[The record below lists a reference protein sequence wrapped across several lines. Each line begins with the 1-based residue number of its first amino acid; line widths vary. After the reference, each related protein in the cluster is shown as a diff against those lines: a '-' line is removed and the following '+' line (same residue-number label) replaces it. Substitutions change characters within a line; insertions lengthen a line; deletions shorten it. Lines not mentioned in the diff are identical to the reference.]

1 MSSEKNNN
9 KDRKEI
15 TSTNAVT
22 PTTGNTKEEEELAPV
37 IKPETTDINGE
48 IMVITPPLIKYS
60 KVMVVRPSSS
70 QEKKEGEYDPISD
83 KAKET
88 SKSLKQT
95 VSAAS
100 KKAKLG
106 NNNVEKDKKVNKTE
120 HSYKQP
126 DREGI
131 DGQDTAAIPVN
142 EERFSISKNTVSEDV
157 KIEKRWISATRK
169 VEIPVPYEEVYVND
183 KVVKLFD
190 EKDDDNILSK
200 LKDKIL
206 DTIDRDKNK
215 QQQQQQTI
223 SQQQQ
228 QQQQN
233 EPGGELIPLFDD
245 KDNNQITE
253 KVIPILGE
261 EVVVSRRTVKIG
273 EIVIKKRRVTDNKKI
288 QIDIKKEK
296 VMLEYPD
303 GTTEQI
309 TA

>member
-1 MSSEKNNN
+1 MSSEKNI

-15 TSTNAVT
+15 NSTNAVT
-22 PTTGNTKEEEELAPV
+22 PTAENNKEELTSV
-37 IKPETTDINGE
+37 IKPETTGINGE
-48 IMVITPPLIKYS
+48 IMVITPPLIKSS
-60 KVMVVRPSSS
+60 KIVVVRPSS
-70 QEKKEGEYDPISD
+70 QEKKEGDYDSISD

-100 KKAKLG
+100 EKAKLA
-106 NNNVEKDKKVNKTE
+106 NNNVEKDRKENKIE
-120 HSYKQP
+120 HSYNQL

-131 DGQDTAAIPVN
+131 GGQNTAAIPVN

-206 DTIDRDKNK
+206 DSIDRDKNK
-215 QQQQQQTI
+215 QQQTTI
-223 SQQQQ
+223 SQQQ
-228 QQQQN
+228 N
-233 EPGGELIPLFDD
+233 EPRGELIPLFDD
-245 KDNNQITE
+245 NDNNQITE

-261 EVVVSRRTVKIG
+261 EIVVSRRTVKIG

>member
-1 MSSEKNNN
+1 VSSENKNN

-22 PTTGNTKEEEELAPV
+22 PTTGNTKEEELTPV
-37 IKPETTDINGE
+37 IKPETTGINGE

-60 KVMVVRPSSS
+60 KVVVVRPSS

-83 KAKET
+83 KAKKT

-131 DGQDTAAIPVN
+131 GGQDTAAIPVN
-142 EERFSISKNTVSEDV
+142 EERFSISKNTVSEDI

-169 VEIPVPYEEVYVND
+169 VEVPIPYEEVYVND

-215 QQQQQQTI
+215 QTI
-223 SQQQQ
+223 SQQ

-296 VMLEYPD
+296 VILEYPD

>member
-1 MSSEKNNN
+1 VSSEKDI

-15 TSTNAVT
+15 NSTNHPVT
-22 PTTGNTKEEEELAPV
+22 PTAENTKEELTSV
-37 IKPETTDINGE
+37 IKPEVTDINGE
-48 IMVITPPLIKYS
+48 IMVITPPLIKSS
-60 KVMVVRPSSS
+60 KIVVVRPSS
-70 QEKKEGEYDPISD
+70 QEKKEGEYDSISD

-100 KKAKLG
+100 EKAKLG
-106 NNNVEKDKKVNKTE
+106 NNNVEKDRKENKIE
-120 HSYKQP
+120 HSYNRL
-126 DREGI
+126 DREDIGE
-131 DGQDTAAIPVN
+131 QNTAAIPVN

-157 KIEKRWISATRK
+157 KIEKKWISATRK

-206 DTIDRDKNK
+206 DSIDRDKNK
-215 QQQQQQTI
+215 QQQTTTI
-223 SQQQQ
+223 SQQQ
-228 QQQQN
+228 N
-233 EPGGELIPLFDD
+233 EPRGELIPLFDD
-245 KDNNQITE
+245 NDNNQITE

-261 EVVVSRRTVKIG
+261 EIVVSRRTVKIG
-273 EIVIKKRRVTDNKKI
+273 EIVIKKRRLTDNKKI

>member
-1 MSSEKNNN
+1 MSSEKDI
-9 KDRKEI
+9 KDEKEI
-15 TSTNAVT
+15 TSTNSVT
-22 PTTGNTKEEEELAPV
+22 PTTEDTKEELTSV
-37 IKPETTDINGE
+37 IKPETTGINGE
-48 IMVITPPLIKYS
+48 IMVITPPPIKSS
-60 KVMVVRPSSS
+60 KVVVVRPSSH
-70 QEKKEGEYDPISD
+70 EKKEGDYDSISD

-95 VSAAS
+95 VSPAS
-100 KKAKLG
+100 EKAKLR
-106 NNNVEKDKKVNKTE
+106 NNDVEKDKKVNKTE

-131 DGQDTAAIPVN
+131 GGQNTAPIPVN

-169 VEIPVPYEEVYVND
+169 VEIPVPYEEVFVND

-200 LKDKIL
+200 LKGKIL
-206 DTIDRDKNK
+206 DSIDRDKNK
-215 QQQQQQTI
+215 QQQTI
-223 SQQQQ
+223 SQQQ
-228 QQQQN
+228 N
-233 EPGGELIPLFDD
+233 EPRGELIPLFDD
-245 KDNNQITE
+245 NDNNQITE

-261 EVVVSRRTVKIG
+261 EIVVSRRTVKIG
-273 EIVIKKRRVTDNKKI
+273 EIVIKKRSVTDNKKI

-309 TA
+309 TS

>member
-1 MSSEKNNN
+1 MSNEKDI
-9 KDRKEI
+9 KDEKEI
-15 TSTNAVT
+15 TSANSVT
-22 PTTGNTKEEEELAPV
+22 PTTEDTKEELTSV
-37 IKPETTDINGE
+37 IKPETTGINGE
-48 IMVITPPLIKYS
+48 IMVITPPPIKYS
-60 KVMVVRPSSS
+60 KVVVVRPSSH
-70 QEKKEGEYDPISD
+70 EKKEGDYDSISD

-100 KKAKLG
+100 EKAKLR
-106 NNNVEKDKKVNKTE
+106 NNDVEKDKKVNKTE

-131 DGQDTAAIPVN
+131 GGQNTAAIPVN

-169 VEIPVPYEEVYVND
+169 VEIPVPYEEVFVND

-200 LKDKIL
+200 LKGKIL
-206 DTIDRDKNK
+206 DSIDRDKNK
-215 QQQQQQTI
+215 QQQTI
-223 SQQQQ
+223 SQQQ
-228 QQQQN
+228 N
-233 EPGGELIPLFDD
+233 EPRGELIPLFDD
-245 KDNNQITE
+245 NDNNQITE

-261 EVVVSRRTVKIG
+261 EIVVSRRTVKIG
-273 EIVIKKRRVTDNKKI
+273 EIVIKKRSVTDNKKI

-309 TA
+309 TS

>member
-1 MSSEKNNN
+1 VSSEKDI
-9 KDRKEI
+9 KDEKEI
-15 TSTNAVT
+15 TSTNSVT
-22 PTTGNTKEEEELAPV
+22 PTAENTKEELTSV
-37 IKPETTDINGE
+37 IKPETTGINGE
-48 IMVITPPLIKYS
+48 IMVITPPPIKYS
-60 KVMVVRPSSS
+60 KVVVVRPSSH
-70 QEKKEGEYDPISD
+70 EKKEGDYDSISD

-100 KKAKLG
+100 EKAKLR
-106 NNNVEKDKKVNKTE
+106 NNDVEKDKKVNKTE
-120 HSYKQP
+120 HSYKQL

-131 DGQDTAAIPVN
+131 GGQNTAAIPVN

-169 VEIPVPYEEVYVND
+169 VEIPVPYEEVFVND

-206 DTIDRDKNK
+206 DSIDRDKNK
-215 QQQQQQTI
+215 QQQTI
-223 SQQQQ
+223 SQQQ
-228 QQQQN
+228 N
-233 EPGGELIPLFDD
+233 EPRGELIPLFDD
-245 KDNNQITE
+245 NDDNQITE

-261 EVVVSRRTVKIG
+261 EIVVSRRTVKIG

-288 QIDIKKEK
+288 QIDVKKEK

-303 GTTEQI
+303 GNTEQI
-309 TA
+309 TP

>member
-1 MSSEKNNN
+1 MSSEKNI

-15 TSTNAVT
+15 NSTNAVT
-22 PTTGNTKEEEELAPV
+22 PTAENTKEELTSV
-37 IKPETTDINGE
+37 IKPETTGINGE
-48 IMVITPPLIKYS
+48 IMVITPPLIKSS
-60 KVMVVRPSSS
+60 KIVVVRPSS
-70 QEKKEGEYDPISD
+70 QEKKEGEYDSISD

-100 KKAKLG
+100 EKAKLS
-106 NNNVEKDKKVNKTE
+106 NNNVEKDRKKNKIEQT
-120 HSYKQP
+120 YNQL
-126 DREGI
+126 DREDIGE
-131 DGQDTAAIPVN
+131 QNTAAIPVN

-206 DTIDRDKNK
+206 DSIDRDKNK
-215 QQQQQQTI
+215 QQQTTTI
-223 SQQQQ
+223 SQQQ
-228 QQQQN
+228 N
-233 EPGGELIPLFDD
+233 EPRGELIPLFDD
-245 KDNNQITE
+245 NDNNQITE

-261 EVVVSRRTVKIG
+261 EIVVSRRTVKIG

-288 QIDIKKEK
+288 QINIKKEK

>member
-1 MSSEKNNN
+1 MSSEKDI
-9 KDRKEI
+9 KDEKEI
-15 TSTNAVT
+15 TSTNSVT
-22 PTTGNTKEEEELAPV
+22 PTTEDTKEELTSV
-37 IKPETTDINGE
+37 IKPETTGINGE
-48 IMVITPPLIKYS
+48 IMVITPPQIKYS
-60 KVMVVRPSSS
+60 KVVVVRPSFH
-70 QEKKEGEYDPISD
+70 EKKEGDYDSISD

-100 KKAKLG
+100 EKAKLRK
-106 NNNVEKDKKVNKTE
+106 NDVEKDKKVNKTE

-131 DGQDTAAIPVN
+131 GGQNTAAIPVN

-169 VEIPVPYEEVYVND
+169 VEIPVPYEEVFVND

-200 LKDKIL
+200 LKGKIL
-206 DTIDRDKNK
+206 DSIDRDKNK
-215 QQQQQQTI
+215 QQQTI
-223 SQQQQ
+223 SQQQ
-228 QQQQN
+228 N
-233 EPGGELIPLFDD
+233 EPRGELIPLFDD
-245 KDNNQITE
+245 NDNNQITE

-261 EVVVSRRTVKIG
+261 EIVVSRRTVKIG
-273 EIVIKKRRVTDNKKI
+273 EIVIKKRSVTDNKKI

-303 GTTEQI
+303 GTTKQI

>member
-1 MSSEKNNN
+1 VSSEKNN
-9 KDRKEI
+9 KDRKEN
-15 TSTNAVT
+15 TSTNGVT
-22 PTTGNTKEEEELAPV
+22 PTTGTTKEEEEELPSV
-37 IKPETTDINGE
+37 IKPDTTGINEE

-60 KVMVVRPSSS
+60 KVVVVRPSS
-70 QEKKEGEYDPISD
+70 QEKKEGESDPISD
-83 KAKET
+83 KAKGI

-100 KKAKLG
+100 EKAKLDNN

-120 HSYKQP
+120 ISYKQP

-131 DGQDTAAIPVN
+131 GGQDTAAIPVN
-142 EERFSISKNTVSEDV
+142 EERFSISKDTVSEDV

-206 DTIDRDKNK
+206 DSIDRDKNK
-215 QQQQQQTI
+215 QQQTI
-223 SQQQQ
+223 S

-261 EVVVSRRTVKIG
+261 EIVVSRRTVKIG
-273 EIVIKKRRVTDNKKI
+273 EIVIKKRRVTDNKKV

>member
-1 MSSEKNNN
+1 MSSEKDN
-9 KDRKEI
+9 KDEKEI
-15 TSTNAVT
+15 TSTNSVT
-22 PTTGNTKEEEELAPV
+22 PTTEDTKEELTSV
-37 IKPETTDINGE
+37 IKPETTGINGE
-48 IMVITPPLIKYS
+48 IMVITPPPIKSS
-60 KVMVVRPSSS
+60 KVVVVRPSSH
-70 QEKKEGEYDPISD
+70 EKKEGDYDSISD

-100 KKAKLG
+100 EKAKLR
-106 NNNVEKDKKVNKTE
+106 NNDVEKDKKVNKTE

-126 DREGI
+126 DREDIG
-131 DGQDTAAIPVN
+131 GQNTAAIPVN

-169 VEIPVPYEEVYVND
+169 VEIPVPYEEVFVND

-200 LKDKIL
+200 LKGKIL
-206 DTIDRDKNK
+206 DSIDRDKNK
-215 QQQQQQTI
+215 QQQTI
-223 SQQQQ
+223 SQQQ
-228 QQQQN
+228 N
-233 EPGGELIPLFDD
+233 EPRGELIPLFDD
-245 KDNNQITE
+245 NDNNQITE

-261 EVVVSRRTVKIG
+261 EIVVSRRTVKIG
-273 EIVIKKRRVTDNKKI
+273 EIVIKKRSVTDNKKI

-309 TA
+309 TS

>member
-1 MSSEKNNN
+1 V
-9 KDRKEI
+9 
-15 TSTNAVT
+15 TNCGSLCCKRRR
-22 PTTGNTKEEEELAPV
+22 TTTKEEEEELPSV
-37 IKPETTDINGE
+37 IKPDTTGINEE

-60 KVMVVRPSSS
+60 KVVVVRPSS
-70 QEKKEGEYDPISD
+70 QEKKEGESDPISD
-83 KAKET
+83 KAKGI

-100 KKAKLG
+100 EKAKLDNN

-120 HSYKQP
+120 ISYKQP

-131 DGQDTAAIPVN
+131 GGQDTAAIPVN

-206 DTIDRDKNK
+206 DSIDRDKNK
-215 QQQQQQTI
+215 QQQTI
-223 SQQQQ
+223 S

-261 EVVVSRRTVKIG
+261 EIVVSRRTVKIG
-273 EIVIKKRRVTDNKKI
+273 EIVIKKRRVTDNKKV

>member
-1 MSSEKNNN
+1 MSSEKNI

-15 TSTNAVT
+15 NSTNAVT
-22 PTTGNTKEEEELAPV
+22 PTAENTKEELASV
-37 IKPETTDINGE
+37 IKPETTGINGE
-48 IMVITPPLIKYS
+48 IMVITPPLIKSS
-60 KVMVVRPSSS
+60 KIVVVRPSS
-70 QEKKEGEYDPISD
+70 QEKKEGEYDSISD
-83 KAKET
+83 KAKQT

-100 KKAKLG
+100 EKAKLD
-106 NNNVEKDKKVNKTE
+106 NNNVEKDRKENKIE
-120 HSYKQP
+120 HSYNQL

-131 DGQDTAAIPVN
+131 GGQNTAAIPVN

-157 KIEKRWISATRK
+157 KIEKKWISATRK

-206 DTIDRDKNK
+206 DSIDRDKNK
-215 QQQQQQTI
+215 QQQTTI
-223 SQQQQ
+223 SQQQ
-228 QQQQN
+228 N
-233 EPGGELIPLFDD
+233 EPRGELIPLFDD
-245 KDNNQITE
+245 NDNNQITE

-261 EVVVSRRTVKIG
+261 EIVVSRRTVKIG

-296 VMLEYPD
+296 VVLEYPD

>member
-1 MSSEKNNN
+1 MSSEKDI
-9 KDRKEI
+9 KDEKEI
-15 TSTNAVT
+15 TSTNSVT
-22 PTTGNTKEEEELAPV
+22 PTTENTKEELTSV
-37 IKPETTDINGE
+37 IKPETTGINGE
-48 IMVITPPLIKYS
+48 IMVITPPPIKSS
-60 KVMVVRPSSS
+60 KVVVVRPSSH
-70 QEKKEGEYDPISD
+70 EKKEGDYDSISD

-100 KKAKLG
+100 EKAKLR
-106 NNNVEKDKKVNKTE
+106 NNDVEKDKKVNKTE

-131 DGQDTAAIPVN
+131 GGQNTAAIPVN

-169 VEIPVPYEEVYVND
+169 VEIPVPYEEVFVND

-200 LKDKIL
+200 LKGKIL
-206 DTIDRDKNK
+206 DSIDRDKNK
-215 QQQQQQTI
+215 QQQTI
-223 SQQQQ
+223 SQQQ
-228 QQQQN
+228 N
-233 EPGGELIPLFDD
+233 EPRGELIPLFDD
-245 KDNNQITE
+245 NDNNQITE

-261 EVVVSRRTVKIG
+261 EIVVSRRTVKIG
-273 EIVIKKRRVTDNKKI
+273 EIVIKKRSVTDNKKI

>member
-1 MSSEKNNN
+1 MSSEKNI

-15 TSTNAVT
+15 NSTNAVT
-22 PTTGNTKEEEELAPV
+22 PTAENTKEELTSV

-48 IMVITPPLIKYS
+48 IMVITPPLIKSS
-60 KVMVVRPSSS
+60 KVVVVRTSS
-70 QEKKEGEYDPISD
+70 QEKKEGEHDSISD

-100 KKAKLG
+100 EKAKLG
-106 NNNVEKDKKVNKTE
+106 NNNVEKDRKENKIE
-120 HSYKQP
+120 HSYNHL
-126 DREGI
+126 DREGLGG
-131 DGQDTAAIPVN
+131 GQNTAAAIPVN

-206 DTIDRDKNK
+206 DSIDRDKNK
-215 QQQQQQTI
+215 QQQTTI
-223 SQQQQ
+223 SQQQ
-228 QQQQN
+228 N
-233 EPGGELIPLFDD
+233 EPRGELIPLFDD
-245 KDNNQITE
+245 NDNNQITE

-261 EVVVSRRTVKIG
+261 EIVVSRRTVKIG

>member
-1 MSSEKNNN
+1 
-9 KDRKEI
+9 
-15 TSTNAVT
+15 
-22 PTTGNTKEEEELAPV
+22 
-37 IKPETTDINGE
+37 
-48 IMVITPPLIKYS
+48 
-60 KVMVVRPSSS
+60 VRPSS
-70 QEKKEGEYDPISD
+70 QEKKEGDYDSISD
-83 KAKET
+83 KAKGT

-95 VSAAS
+95 VSAVS
-100 KKAKLG
+100 EKAKLG

-131 DGQDTAAIPVN
+131 GGQDTAAIPVN
-142 EERFSISKNTVSEDV
+142 EERFSISKNTVSEDI

-169 VEIPVPYEEVYVND
+169 VEVPIPYEEVYVND

-215 QQQQQQTI
+215 QQQQQQQTI
-223 SQQQQ
+223 SQ

-296 VMLEYPD
+296 VILEYPD

>member
-1 MSSEKNNN
+1 MSSEKDI
-9 KDRKEI
+9 KDEKEI
-15 TSTNAVT
+15 TSANSVT
-22 PTTGNTKEEEELAPV
+22 PTTENTKEELTSV
-37 IKPETTDINGE
+37 IKPETTGINGE
-48 IMVITPPLIKYS
+48 IMVITPPPIKSS
-60 KVMVVRPSSS
+60 KVVVVRPSSH
-70 QEKKEGEYDPISD
+70 EKKEGDYDSISD

-100 KKAKLG
+100 EKAKLR
-106 NNNVEKDKKVNKTE
+106 NNDVEKDKKVNKTE

-131 DGQDTAAIPVN
+131 GGQDTAAIPVN
-142 EERFSISKNTVSEDV
+142 EERFSISKNTVSEDI

-169 VEIPVPYEEVYVND
+169 VEVPVPYEEVYVND

-200 LKDKIL
+200 LKGKIL
-206 DTIDRDKNK
+206 DSIDRDKNK
-215 QQQQQQTI
+215 QQQTI
-223 SQQQQ
+223 SQQQ
-228 QQQQN
+228 N
-233 EPGGELIPLFDD
+233 EPRGELIPLFDD
-245 KDNNQITE
+245 NDNNQITE

-261 EVVVSRRTVKIG
+261 EIVVSRRTVKIG
-273 EIVIKKRRVTDNKKI
+273 EIVIKKRSVTDNKKI

-309 TA
+309 TS

>member
-1 MSSEKNNN
+1 MSSEKDI
-9 KDRKEI
+9 KDEKEI
-15 TSTNAVT
+15 TSANSVT
-22 PTTGNTKEEEELAPV
+22 PTTEDTKEELTSV
-37 IKPETTDINGE
+37 IKPETTGINGE
-48 IMVITPPLIKYS
+48 IMVITPPPIKSS
-60 KVMVVRPSSS
+60 KVVVVRPSSH
-70 QEKKEGEYDPISD
+70 EKKEGDYDSISD

-100 KKAKLG
+100 EKAKLR
-106 NNNVEKDKKVNKTE
+106 NNDVEKDKKVNKTE

-126 DREGI
+126 DREDIG
-131 DGQDTAAIPVN
+131 GQNTAAIPVN

-169 VEIPVPYEEVYVND
+169 VEIPVPYEEVFVND

-200 LKDKIL
+200 LKGKIL
-206 DTIDRDKNK
+206 DSIDRDKNK
-215 QQQQQQTI
+215 QQQTI
-223 SQQQQ
+223 SQQQ
-228 QQQQN
+228 N
-233 EPGGELIPLFDD
+233 EPRGELIPLFDD
-245 KDNNQITE
+245 NDNNQITE

-261 EVVVSRRTVKIG
+261 EIVVSRRTVKIG
-273 EIVIKKRRVTDNKKI
+273 EIVIKKRSVTDNKKI

-309 TA
+309 TS

>member
-1 MSSEKNNN
+1 MSSEKNI

-15 TSTNAVT
+15 NSTNAVT
-22 PTTGNTKEEEELAPV
+22 PTVENTKEELTSV
-37 IKPETTDINGE
+37 INPETTGINGE
-48 IMVITPPLIKYS
+48 IMVITPPLIKSS
-60 KVMVVRPSSS
+60 KVVVVRPSS
-70 QEKKEGEYDPISD
+70 QEKKEGEYDSISD

-100 KKAKLG
+100 EKAKLS
-106 NNNVEKDKKVNKTE
+106 NNNVEKNRKKNKIEQT
-120 HSYKQP
+120 YNQL
-126 DREGI
+126 DREDIG
-131 DGQDTAAIPVN
+131 GQNTAAIPIN
-142 EERFSISKNTVSEDV
+142 EERYSISKNTVSEDI

-169 VEIPVPYEEVYVND
+169 VEIPVPYEEVFVND

-206 DTIDRDKNK
+206 DSIDRDKNK
-215 QQQQQQTI
+215 QQQTTTI
-223 SQQQQ
+223 SQQQ
-228 QQQQN
+228 N
-233 EPGGELIPLFDD
+233 EPRGELIPLFDD
-245 KDNNQITE
+245 NDNNQITE

-261 EVVVSRRTVKIG
+261 EIVVSRRTVKIG

-288 QIDIKKEK
+288 QIDVKKEK

>member
-1 MSSEKNNN
+1 MSSENKNN

-22 PTTGNTKEEEELAPV
+22 PTTGNTKEEELTPV
-37 IKPETTDINGE
+37 IKPETTGINGE

-60 KVMVVRPSSS
+60 KVVVVRPSS

-83 KAKET
+83 KAKKT

-120 HSYKQP
+120 YSYKQP

-131 DGQDTAAIPVN
+131 GGQDTAAIPVN
-142 EERFSISKNTVSEDV
+142 EERFSISKNTVSEDI

-169 VEIPVPYEEVYVND
+169 VEVPIPYEEVYVND

-215 QQQQQQTI
+215 QQQQQQQTI
-223 SQQQQ
+223 SQQ

-296 VMLEYPD
+296 VILEYPD

>member
-1 MSSEKNNN
+1 MSSENKNN

-37 IKPETTDINGE
+37 IKPETTGINGE

-60 KVMVVRPSSS
+60 KVVVVRPSS

-83 KAKET
+83 KAKKT

-131 DGQDTAAIPVN
+131 GGQDTAAIPVN
-142 EERFSISKNTVSEDV
+142 EERFSISKNTVSEDI

-169 VEIPVPYEEVYVND
+169 VEVPIPYEEVYVND

-215 QQQQQQTI
+215 QQQQTI
-223 SQQQQ
+223 SQQ

-253 KVIPILGE
+253 KVIPI
-261 EVVVSRRTVKIG
+261 
-273 EIVIKKRRVTDNKKI
+273 
-288 QIDIKKEK
+288 
-296 VMLEYPD
+296 
-303 GTTEQI
+303 
-309 TA
+309 

>member
-1 MSSEKNNN
+1 MSSEKDI
-9 KDRKEI
+9 KDEKEI
-15 TSTNAVT
+15 TSTNSVT
-22 PTTGNTKEEEELAPV
+22 PTTEDTKEELTSV
-37 IKPETTDINGE
+37 IKPETTGINGE
-48 IMVITPPLIKYS
+48 IMVITPPPIKYS
-60 KVMVVRPSSS
+60 KVVVVRPSSH
-70 QEKKEGEYDPISD
+70 EKKEGDYDSISD

-100 KKAKLG
+100 EKAKLR
-106 NNNVEKDKKVNKTE
+106 NNDVEKDKKVNKTE

-131 DGQDTAAIPVN
+131 GGQNTAAIPVN

-169 VEIPVPYEEVYVND
+169 VEIPVPYEEVFVND

-200 LKDKIL
+200 LKGKIL
-206 DTIDRDKNK
+206 DSIDRDKNK
-215 QQQQQQTI
+215 QQQTI
-223 SQQQQ
+223 SQQQ
-228 QQQQN
+228 N
-233 EPGGELIPLFDD
+233 EPRGELIPLFDD
-245 KDNNQITE
+245 NDNNQITE

-261 EVVVSRRTVKIG
+261 EIVVSRRTVKIG
-273 EIVIKKRRVTDNKKI
+273 EIVIKKRSVTDNKKI

-309 TA
+309 TS

>member
-1 MSSEKNNN
+1 VSSEKNN
-9 KDRKEI
+9 KDRKEN
-15 TSTNAVT
+15 TSTNGVT
-22 PTTGNTKEEEELAPV
+22 PTTGNTEEELTSV
-37 IKPETTDINGE
+37 IKPDTTGINEE

-60 KVMVVRPSSS
+60 KVVVVRPSS

-83 KAKET
+83 KAKGI

-100 KKAKLG
+100 EKAKLDN
-106 NNNVEKDKKVNKTE
+106 NNNVEKDKKVDKTE

-126 DREGI
+126 EDREGI
-131 DGQDTAAIPVN
+131 GGQDTTAIPVN
-142 EERFSISKNTVSEDV
+142 EERFSISKDTVSEDV

-206 DTIDRDKNK
+206 DSIDRDKNK
-215 QQQQQQTI
+215 QQQTI

-228 QQQQN
+228 QN
-233 EPGGELIPLFDD
+233 EPRGELIPLFDD

-261 EVVVSRRTVKIG
+261 EIVVSRRTVKIG
-273 EIVIKKRRVTDNKKI
+273 EIVIKKRRVTDNKKV

>member
-1 MSSEKNNN
+1 MSSEKNI

-15 TSTNAVT
+15 NSTNAVT
-22 PTTGNTKEEEELAPV
+22 PTAENTKEELTSV

-48 IMVITPPLIKYS
+48 IMVITPPLIKSS
-60 KVMVVRPSSS
+60 KVVVVRPSS
-70 QEKKEGEYDPISD
+70 QEKKEGEHDSISD

-100 KKAKLG
+100 EKAKLRD
-106 NNNVEKDKKVNKTE
+106 NNVEKDRKKNKIEQT
-120 HSYKQP
+120 YNQL
-126 DREGI
+126 DREDIGE
-131 DGQDTAAIPVN
+131 QNTAAIPVN

-206 DTIDRDKNK
+206 DSIDRDKNK
-215 QQQQQQTI
+215 QQQTTI
-223 SQQQQ
+223 SQQQ
-228 QQQQN
+228 N
-233 EPGGELIPLFDD
+233 EPRGELIPLFDD
-245 KDNNQITE
+245 NDNNQIIE
-253 KVIPILGE
+253 KVIPVLGE
-261 EVVVSRRTVKIG
+261 EIVVSRRTVKIG

>member
-1 MSSEKNNN
+1 MSSEKNI

-15 TSTNAVT
+15 NSTNAVT
-22 PTTGNTKEEEELAPV
+22 PTAENTKEELTSV

-48 IMVITPPLIKYS
+48 IMVITPPLIKSS
-60 KVMVVRPSSS
+60 KVVVVRTSS
-70 QEKKEGEYDPISD
+70 QEKKEGEHDSISD

-100 KKAKLG
+100 EKAKLG
-106 NNNVEKDKKVNKTE
+106 NNNVEKDRKENKIE
-120 HSYKQP
+120 HSYNHL
-126 DREGI
+126 DREGLGG
-131 DGQDTAAIPVN
+131 GQNTAAAIPVN
-142 EERFSISKNTVSEDV
+142 EERFSISKDTVSEDV

-206 DTIDRDKNK
+206 DSIDRDKNK
-215 QQQQQQTI
+215 QQQTTI
-223 SQQQQ
+223 SQQQ
-228 QQQQN
+228 N
-233 EPGGELIPLFDD
+233 EPRGELIPLFDD
-245 KDNNQITE
+245 NDNNQITE

-261 EVVVSRRTVKIG
+261 EIVVSRRTVKIG

>member
-1 MSSEKNNN
+1 MSSEKNI

-15 TSTNAVT
+15 NSTNAAT
-22 PTTGNTKEEEELAPV
+22 PTAENTKEELTSV
-37 IKPETTDINGE
+37 IKPETTGINGE
-48 IMVITPPLIKYS
+48 IMVITPPLIKSS
-60 KVMVVRPSSS
+60 KTVVVRPSS
-70 QEKKEGEYDPISD
+70 QEKKEGEYDSISD

-88 SKSLKQT
+88 SKSIKQT

-100 KKAKLG
+100 EKAKLS
-106 NNNVEKDKKVNKTE
+106 NNNVEKDRKKNKIEQTYNQLE
-120 HSYKQP
+120 
-126 DREGI
+126 REDIGE
-131 DGQDTAAIPVN
+131 QNTTAIPVN

-206 DTIDRDKNK
+206 DSIDRDKNK
-215 QQQQQQTI
+215 KQQQQTTTI
-223 SQQQQ
+223 SQQQ
-228 QQQQN
+228 N
-233 EPGGELIPLFDD
+233 EPRGELIPLFDD
-245 KDNNQITE
+245 NDNNQITE

-261 EVVVSRRTVKIG
+261 EIVVSRRTVKIG

>member
-1 MSSEKNNN
+1 
-9 KDRKEI
+9 
-15 TSTNAVT
+15 
-22 PTTGNTKEEEELAPV
+22 
-37 IKPETTDINGE
+37 
-48 IMVITPPLIKYS
+48 MVITPPLIKYS
-60 KVMVVRPSSS
+60 KVVVVRPSS

-131 DGQDTAAIPVN
+131 GGQDTAAIPVN
-142 EERFSISKNTVSEDV
+142 EERFSISKNTVSEDI

-169 VEIPVPYEEVYVND
+169 VEVPIPYEEVYVND

-223 SQQQQ
+223 SQ

-296 VMLEYPD
+296 VILEYPD

>member
-1 MSSEKNNN
+1 MSSEKNI

-15 TSTNAVT
+15 NSTNAVT
-22 PTTGNTKEEEELAPV
+22 TPTVENTKEELTSV
-37 IKPETTDINGE
+37 IKPETTGINGE
-48 IMVITPPLIKYS
+48 IMVITPPLIKSS
-60 KVMVVRPSSS
+60 KIVVVRPSS
-70 QEKKEGEYDPISD
+70 QEKKEGEYDSISD

-100 KKAKLG
+100 EKAKLG
-106 NNNVEKDKKVNKTE
+106 NNNVEKDRKKNKIEQT
-120 HSYKQP
+120 YNQL
-126 DREGI
+126 DREDIG
-131 DGQDTAAIPVN
+131 GQNTAAIPVN
-142 EERFSISKNTVSEDV
+142 EERYSISKNTVSEDV

-206 DTIDRDKNK
+206 DSIDRDKNK
-215 QQQQQQTI
+215 HQQTTTV
-223 SQQQQ
+223 S
-228 QQQQN
+228 QQQN
-233 EPGGELIPLFDD
+233 EPRGELIPLFDD
-245 KDNNQITE
+245 NDNNQITE

-261 EVVVSRRTVKIG
+261 EIVVSRRTVKIG

>member
-1 MSSEKNNN
+1 MSSEKKNNN

-22 PTTGNTKEEEELAPV
+22 PTGNTKEEEELTPV

-60 KVMVVRPSSS
+60 KVMVVRPSS

-169 VEIPVPYEEVYVND
+169 VEVPVPYEEVYVND

-206 DTIDRDKNK
+206 DSIDRDKNK
-215 QQQQQQTI
+215 QQQRQQTI
-223 SQQQQ
+223 SQ

>member
-1 MSSEKNNN
+1 
-9 KDRKEI
+9 
-15 TSTNAVT
+15 
-22 PTTGNTKEEEELAPV
+22 
-37 IKPETTDINGE
+37 
-48 IMVITPPLIKYS
+48 
-60 KVMVVRPSSS
+60 VRPSS

-131 DGQDTAAIPVN
+131 GGQDTAAIPVN
-142 EERFSISKNTVSEDV
+142 EERFSISKNTVSEDI

-169 VEIPVPYEEVYVND
+169 VEVPVPYEEVYVND

-223 SQQQQ
+223 SQQ

>member
-1 MSSEKNNN
+1 MSSEKDI
-9 KDRKEI
+9 KDEKEI
-15 TSTNAVT
+15 TSTNSVT
-22 PTTGNTKEEEELAPV
+22 PTTEDTKEELTSV
-37 IKPETTDINGE
+37 IKPETTGINGE
-48 IMVITPPLIKYS
+48 IMVITPPPIKSS
-60 KVMVVRPSSS
+60 KVVVVRPSSH
-70 QEKKEGEYDPISD
+70 EKKEGDYDSISD

-100 KKAKLG
+100 EKAKLR
-106 NNNVEKDKKVNKTE
+106 NNDVEKDKKVNKTE

-126 DREGI
+126 DREDIG
-131 DGQDTAAIPVN
+131 GQNTAAIPVN

-169 VEIPVPYEEVYVND
+169 VEIPVPYEEVFVND

-200 LKDKIL
+200 LKGKIL
-206 DTIDRDKNK
+206 DSIDRDKNK
-215 QQQQQQTI
+215 QQQTI
-223 SQQQQ
+223 SQQQ
-228 QQQQN
+228 N
-233 EPGGELIPLFDD
+233 EPRGELIPLFDD
-245 KDNNQITE
+245 NDNNQITE

-261 EVVVSRRTVKIG
+261 EIVVSRRTVKIG
-273 EIVIKKRRVTDNKKI
+273 EIVIKKRSVTDNKKI

-309 TA
+309 TS

>member
-1 MSSEKNNN
+1 MSSEKDI
-9 KDRKEI
+9 KDEKEI
-15 TSTNAVT
+15 TSANSVT
-22 PTTGNTKEEEELAPV
+22 PTTEDTKEELTSV
-37 IKPETTDINGE
+37 IKPETTGINGE
-48 IMVITPPLIKYS
+48 IMVITPPPIKYS
-60 KVMVVRPSSS
+60 KVVVVRPSSH
-70 QEKKEGEYDPISD
+70 EKKEGDYDSISD

-100 KKAKLG
+100 EKAKLR
-106 NNNVEKDKKVNKTE
+106 NNDVEKDKKVNKTE

-131 DGQDTAAIPVN
+131 GGQNTAAIPVN

-169 VEIPVPYEEVYVND
+169 VEIPVPYEEVFVND

-200 LKDKIL
+200 LKGKIL
-206 DTIDRDKNK
+206 DSIDRDKNK
-215 QQQQQQTI
+215 QQQTI
-223 SQQQQ
+223 SQQQ
-228 QQQQN
+228 N
-233 EPGGELIPLFDD
+233 EPRGELIPLFDD
-245 KDNNQITE
+245 NDNNQITE

-261 EVVVSRRTVKIG
+261 EIVVSRRTVKIG
-273 EIVIKKRRVTDNKKI
+273 EIVIKKRSVTDNKKI

-309 TA
+309 TS

>member
-1 MSSEKNNN
+1 VSSEKNI
-9 KDRKEI
+9 KDLKEI
-15 TSTNAVT
+15 NSTNAVT
-22 PTTGNTKEEEELAPV
+22 PTVDENTKEEPTSV
-37 IKPETTDINGE
+37 IKPETTGINGE
-48 IMVITPPLIKYS
+48 IMVITPPLIKSS
-60 KVMVVRPSSS
+60 KIVVVRPSS
-70 QEKKEGEYDPISD
+70 QEKKEGEYDSISD

-95 VSAAS
+95 VSTAS
-100 KKAKLG
+100 EKAKLS
-106 NNNVEKDKKVNKTE
+106 NNNVEKDRKKNKIEQT
-120 HSYKQP
+120 YNQL
-126 DREGI
+126 DREDIG
-131 DGQDTAAIPVN
+131 GQNTAAIPVN

-206 DTIDRDKNK
+206 DSIDRDKNK
-215 QQQQQQTI
+215 QQQTTTI
-223 SQQQQ
+223 SQQQ
-228 QQQQN
+228 N
-233 EPGGELIPLFDD
+233 EPRGELIPLFDD
-245 KDNNQITE
+245 NDNNQITE

-261 EVVVSRRTVKIG
+261 EIVVSRRTVKIG

>member
-1 MSSEKNNN
+1 VSSEKNI

-15 TSTNAVT
+15 NSTNAVT
-22 PTTGNTKEEEELAPV
+22 PTAENTKEELTSV
-37 IKPETTDINGE
+37 IKPETTGINGE
-48 IMVITPPLIKYS
+48 IMVITPPLIKSS
-60 KVMVVRPSSS
+60 KIVVVRPSS
-70 QEKKEGEYDPISD
+70 QEKKEGDYDSISD

-95 VSAAS
+95 ISAAS
-100 KKAKLG
+100 EKAKLG
-106 NNNVEKDKKVNKTE
+106 NNNVEKDRKENKIE
-120 HSYKQP
+120 HSYNQL

-131 DGQDTAAIPVN
+131 GGQNTAAIPVN

-206 DTIDRDKNK
+206 DSIDRDKNK
-215 QQQQQQTI
+215 QQKTTTI
-223 SQQQQ
+223 SQQQ
-228 QQQQN
+228 N
-233 EPGGELIPLFDD
+233 EPRGELIPLFDD
-245 KDNNQITE
+245 NDNNQITE

-261 EVVVSRRTVKIG
+261 EIVVSRRTVKIG

>member
-1 MSSEKNNN
+1 VSSEKNN
-9 KDRKEI
+9 KDRKEN
-15 TSTNAVT
+15 TSTNGVT
-22 PTTGNTKEEEELAPV
+22 PTTGNTKEEEEELTSV
-37 IKPETTDINGE
+37 IKPDTTGINGE
-48 IMVITPPLIKYS
+48 IIVITPPLIKYS
-60 KVMVVRPSSS
+60 KVVVVRPSS
-70 QEKKEGEYDPISD
+70 QEKKEGESDPISD
-83 KAKET
+83 KAKGI

-100 KKAKLG
+100 EKAKLG
-106 NNNVEKDKKVNKTE
+106 NNNNVEKDEKVNKTE
-120 HSYKQP
+120 HSYKQL

-131 DGQDTAAIPVN
+131 GGQDTAAIPVN
-142 EERFSISKNTVSEDV
+142 EERFSISKDTVSEDV

-206 DTIDRDKNK
+206 DSIDRDKNK
-215 QQQQQQTI
+215 QQQTI

-228 QQQQN
+228 N
-233 EPGGELIPLFDD
+233 EPRGELIPLFDD
-245 KDNNQITE
+245 DKDNDQITE

-261 EVVVSRRTVKIG
+261 EIVVSRRTVKIG
-273 EIVIKKRRVTDNKKI
+273 EIVIKKRRVTDNKKV

>member
-1 MSSEKNNN
+1 MSSEKNI

-15 TSTNAVT
+15 NSTNAVT
-22 PTTGNTKEEEELAPV
+22 PTAENTKEELTSV
-37 IKPETTDINGE
+37 IKPETTGINGE
-48 IMVITPPLIKYS
+48 IMVITPPLIKSS
-60 KVMVVRPSSS
+60 KIVVVRPSS
-70 QEKKEGEYDPISD
+70 QEKKEGDYDSISD

-183 KVVKLFD
+183 KVVKLFY

-206 DTIDRDKNK
+206 DSIDRDKNK
-215 QQQQQQTI
+215 QQQTTTI
-223 SQQQQ
+223 SQQQ
-228 QQQQN
+228 N
-233 EPGGELIPLFDD
+233 ETRGELIPLFDD
-245 KDNNQITE
+245 NDNNQITE

-261 EVVVSRRTVKIG
+261 EIVVSRRTVKIG